1 MSMSFKYLTVTEA
14 AERLGVTRQA
24 IQYFIQVGQLEA
36 TWMLGRWGIPAEAV
50 TKLKRRRNARQKA
63 AA

>member
-1 MSMSFKYLTVTEA
+1 MAMSFKYLSVSEA

-24 IQYFIQVGQLEA
+24 VQYFIQTGRLEA
-36 TWMLGRWGIPAEAV
+36 TWILGRWGIPAEAI
-50 TKLKRRRNARQKA
+50 TRLKRQRTARQKA